1 MSYDDYVLVLEDMS
15 KEFPGVKALDH
26 VQLKI
31 KPGEVHALMGENGA
45 GKSTLMKCIIGMY
58 TPTSGKIWFNG
69 DYITNYSIIQALT
82 MGISMIHQEL
92 SPVMEKSVM
101 ENIWL
106 GREPKN
112 KVGLIDHKKM
122 YQMTMDVLE
131 RVNVKIDPKK
141 LMKELTVAN
150 MQMIEMAKAI
160 SYDAKVIIMDEPTSS
175 LTEKE
180 IKQLY
185 KIIRQLKEEG
195 RSIIYISHKLDEIR
209 EVCDQLTIFRDGKYI
224 TQRGVAET
232 TEQEMINLMVGRDI
246 DQLFPKGKTEI
257 GEVKFSV
264 ENLSNGKDFYD
275 ISFDVREGEI
285 LGFAGLVGAG
295 RSEVMEAIF
304 GVRSKLSGNIR
315 LNGQPL
321 VIKSAADAVKNKL
334 AFLTEDR
341 RKTGIFPMLSV
352 SYNIVSSSI
361 ESFKN
366 KVGLLN
372 NKRLDDEAMHYID
385 TLNVKTPSYKTAIRN
400 LSGGNQ
406 QKVLIAKWLLT
417 KPDLLILDEPTRGI
431 DVGAKAEI
439 HRNISTMAYT
449 GKSII
454 MVSSELPEI
463 LGMSD
468 RIVVM
473 HEGRIT
479 GILDNHN
486 LTQEEIMLYASG
498 MKNDFVKKSL
508 SGGHR

>member
-1 MSYDDYVLVLEDMS
+1 MDNKEYLLRLEDMS
-15 KEFPGVKALDH
+15 KEFPGVKALDN
-26 VQLKI
+26 VQLKV
-31 KPGEVHALMGENGA
+31 KYGEAHALLGENGA

-58 TPTSGKIWFNG
+58 TPTSGKVWFDG
-69 DYITNYSIIQALT
+69 QYIENYTVIQALN

-112 KVGLIDHKKM
+112 KFGLIDHKKM
-122 YQMTMDVLE
+122 AQMTKDLLVRINLDV
-131 RVNVKIDPKK
+131 NPKT
-141 LMKELTVAN
+141 LMKDLTVATI
-150 MQMIEMAKAI
+150 QMIEIAKAI
-160 SYDAKVIIMDEPTSS
+160 SYDAKIIIMDEPTSS

-185 KIIRQLKEEG
+185 KIIEQLKSEN
-195 RSIIYISHKLDEIR
+195 RSIVYISHKLDEIKA
-209 EVCDQLTIFRDGKYI
+209 VCDTLTVFRDGQY
-224 TQRGVAET
+224 V
-232 TEQEMINLMVGRDI
+232 TEKSVSDCTEEDMINLMVGRDL
-246 DQLFPKGKTEI
+246 DQLFPKIETDIGDIKLQVKGLSDGKYF
-257 GEVKFSV
+257 K
-264 ENLSNGKDFYD
+264 D

-295 RSEVMEAIF
+295 RSELMETIF
-304 GVRSKLSGNIR
+304 GIR
-315 LNGQPL
+315 HKTAGEVFLNGEL
-321 VIKSAADAVKNKL
+321 IHNRHAYDAVNNKL

-352 SYNIVSSSI
+352 EYNIVSSSMDQFENKFGFVSNKQLHDESKNYI
-361 ESFKN
+361 E
-366 KVGLLN
+366 
-372 NKRLDDEAMHYID
+372 
-385 TLNVKTPSYKTAIRN
+385 TLKVKTASSKTPIMN

-417 KPDLLILDEPTRGI
+417 KPEVLILDEPTRGI

-454 MVSSELPEI
+454 MVSSELPEV

-473 HEGRIT
+473 HEGEIT
-479 GILDNHN
+479 GILENKG
-486 LTQEEIMLYASG
+486 LTQEEVMAYASG
-498 MKNDFVKKSL
+498 TKNDFK
-508 SGGHR
+508 

>member
-1 MSYDDYVLVLEDMS
+1 MNNQDYLLKLEDMS
-15 KEFPGVKALDH
+15 KEFPGVKALDN
-26 VQLKI
+26 VQLKVR
-31 KPGEVHALMGENGA
+31 PGEVHALMGENGA

-69 DYITNYSIIQALT
+69 RYIEHYDIIQALH

-92 SPVMEKSVM
+92 SPVMEKSIM

-112 KVGLIDHKKM
+112 KIGLIDHKKM
-122 YQMTMDVLE
+122 YQMTVDSLE
-131 RVNVKIDPKK
+131 RIGLTLNPKK

-150 MQMIEMAKAI
+150 IQMIEMAKAI
-160 SYDAKVIIMDEPTSS
+160 SYDAKIIIMDEPTSS

-180 IKQLY
+180 INQLY
-185 KIIRQLKEEG
+185 KIIRQLKADN
-195 RSIIYISHKLDEIR
+195 RSIIYISHKLAEIR
-209 EVCDQLTIFRDGKYI
+209 EVCDQLTVFRDGKYI
-224 TQRGVAET
+224 TQRAVAET

-246 DQLFPKGKTEI
+246 DQLFPKMETKI
-257 GEVKFSV
+257 GEIKLSVK
-264 ENLSNGKDFYD
+264 NLSNGKDFHD
-275 ISFDVREGEI
+275 INFDVREGEI
-285 LGFAGLVGAG
+285 LGFAGLMGAG

-304 GVRSKLSGNIR
+304 GVRSKTSGDIR

-321 VIKSAADAVKNKL
+321 KIKTASDAVKNKL

-361 ESFKN
+361 NSFRN
-366 KVGLLN
+366 KVGLLD
-372 NKRLDDEAMHYID
+372 NKRLDDEALNYIE
-385 TLNVKTPSYKTAIRN
+385 TLHVKTASAKTAIRN

-417 KPDLLILDEPTRGI
+417 KPEVLILDEPTRGI

-479 GILDNHN
+479 GVLDNKN
-486 LTQEEIMLYASG
+486 LTQEDIMAYASG
-498 MKNDFVKKSL
+498 TKNDFL
-508 SGGHR
+508 SQTS

>member
-1 MSYDDYVLVLEDMS
+1 MGNNEYILELES
-15 KEFPGVKALDH
+15 VCKEFPGVKALDN

-58 TPTSGKIWFNG
+58 HPTSGKIKFNG
-69 DYITNYSIIQALT
+69 EYIENYDVIKALD

-92 SPVMEKSVM
+92 SPVNEKSVM

-112 KVGLIDHKKM
+112 RIGLVDHKQMYKM
-122 YQMTMDVLE
+122 TIDVLE
-131 RVNVKIDPKK
+131 RINLNINPKT

-150 MQMIEMAKAI
+150 IQMIEIAKAI

-175 LTEKE
+175 LTAKE
-180 IKQLY
+180 IQQLY
-185 KIIRQLKEEG
+185 SIIRQLKSEG
-195 RSIIYISHKLDEIR
+195 RSIIYISHKLDEIKA
-209 EVCDQLTIFRDGKYI
+209 VCDEMTFFRDGQYVGQHSVKD
-224 TQRGVAET
+224 T
-232 TEQEMINLMVGRDI
+232 TEEEIIKLMVGRNLDR
-246 DQLFPKGKTEI
+246 LFPKMETEI
-257 GEVKFSV
+257 GEVKLSV
-264 ENLSNGKDFYD
+264 KNLSDGKTFNN

-285 LGFAGLVGAG
+285 LGVAGLVGAG
-295 RSEVMEAIF
+295 RSEVMETIF
-304 GVRSKLSGNIR
+304 GVRHKTGGTIT
-315 LNGQPL
+315 LNGKEL
-321 VIKSAADAVKNKL
+321 DIKTASDAVDNRL

-341 RKTGIFPMLSV
+341 RKTGIFPVMSI
-352 SYNIVSSSI
+352 SYNIVSSSMDT
-361 ESFKN
+361 FKN
-366 KVGLLN
+366 KFGLVE
-372 NKRLDDEAMHYID
+372 NKRMDDEARNYIE
-385 TLNVKTPSYKTAIRN
+385 TLKIKTPSHTTAIQN

-417 KPDLLILDEPTRGI
+417 KPEVLILDEPTRGI

-468 RIVVM
+468 RVVVM

-479 GILDNHN
+479 GILENKD
-486 LTQEEIMLYASG
+486 LTQEEIMAYASG
-498 MKNDFVKKSL
+498 TKDDFAN
-508 SGGHR
+508 